1 MDMDYDGLLTLATD
15 LGYGLLVS
23 GAEIYRVEDSMKR
36 LMFAYG
42 IDRVE
47 SFVIPNCINI
57 SILTPQGKTLTQIR
71 RMPSHGNDV
80 DMLARYNDLCR
91 RLCREVPPLSEARER
106 LDHITATPR
115 RYSLPVMLL
124 AHYVA
129 SAAFAIFFGGDLWD
143 AFCSGWCGIA
153 ICLSNEVLSH
163 TETNPYFD
171 TMIGA
176 IVSAF
181 LAQILVHVGLGH
193 QSQYIIIGAFM
204 ALVPGILFTN
214 ALRDVMVRDMVSGI
228 TKVGDALFIGVMA
241 ALGTAL
247 ALGLAGLLGV

>member
-1 MDMDYDGLLTLATD
+1 MDYDGLLTLATD

-47 SFVIPNCINI
+47 SFVI
-57 SILTPQGKTLTQIR
+57 LTQIR

-80 DMLARYNDLCR
+80 DLLARYNDLCR
-91 RLCREVPPLSEARER
+91 RLCREVPPLEEARER

-115 RYSLPVMLL
+115 HYSLGIMLL

-129 SAAFAIFFGGDLWD
+129 SAAFAVFFGGDLWD
-143 AFCSGWCGIA
+143 AFCSGFCGIA
-153 ICLSNEVLSH
+153 ICLSNELLSH
-163 TETNPYFD
+163 AETNPYFD

-181 LAQILVHVGLGH
+181 LALILVHVGLGH
-193 QSQYIIIGAFM
+193 HSQYIIIGAFM

-228 TKVGDALFIGVMA
+228 SKVGDALFIGVMA

-247 ALGLAGLLGV
+247 ALGLAGFLGV